1 MTGVFAALLF
11 SAIQGV
17 SEITLFDAGK
27 GEPRING
34 AKNEIVVEG
43 RWDLSG
49 CDEIVAVFKDAKTH
63 NDSFSLKLF
72 NPGGDFKLRRGVYSA
87 RFAVARNGM

>member
-1 MTGVFAALLF
+1 MTSLFAAVF
-11 SAIQGV
+11 FAAVQGV

-27 GEPRING
+27 GEPCIDG
-34 AKNEIVVEG
+34 VKNEIVVEG

-63 NDSFSLKLF
+63 NDSLS
-72 NPGGDFKLRRGVYSA
+72 GQI
-87 RFAVARNGM
+87 

>member
-1 MTGVFAALLF
+1 MEEMTGVFAAVLF
-11 SAIQGV
+11 AAVQGV
-17 SEITLFDAGK
+17 SEITLFDAHK
-27 GEPRING
+27 GVPRIEG

-63 NDSFSLKLF
+63 NDS
-72 NPGGDFKLRRGVYSA
+72 Y
-87 RFAVARNGM
+87 